1 MGNES
6 RDSSLKSQV
15 SSLKSQVTSLKS
27 IEEGNNIWIC
37 LSSSV
42 EASSWRLLQC
52 EGGHQ
57 EAHWGLQLWMGLVAL
72 LVTFPL

>member
-1 MGNES
+1 MSLESLSSHES
-6 RDSSLKSQV
+6 R
-15 SSLKSQVTSLKS
+15 VTSLGPT
-27 IEEGNNIWIC
+27 EEGNNTWIY

-42 EASSWRLLQC
+42 EALSWRLLQC

-57 EAHWGLQLWMGLVAL
+57 AAHWGLQLWMGLMAL